1 MLLVPTF
8 DEHGIP
14 ATVPHLADAARTD
27 VSTKPALTTEQ
38 GMMRAVKMGA
48 LVGIPG
54 EFVVTG
60 GMALLAGAT
69 PLISLVIGVFCSLWG
84 GAYMGAIFFLPRTEE
99 HFVRPPEWENV
110 ASFNAKAAAAAA
122 AAAVLS
128 A

>member
-1 MLLVPTF
+1 MISTAIDQSSALVSSMLLVPTF

-54 EFVVTG
+54 DYNFYE
-60 GMALLAGAT
+60 
-69 PLISLVIGVFCSLWG
+69 PRSLCCQC
-84 GAYMGAIFFLPRTEE
+84 E
-99 HFVRPPEWENV
+99 
-110 ASFNAKAAAAAA
+110 
-122 AAAVLS
+122 
-128 A
+128 